1 MNKLLKERIMEIRKF
16 APPDEDRTVFKTNLV
31 RVFVPK
37 RPHTHAEYGGHLV
50 IQTLEP
56 HAFRG
61 EFSEDER
68 HETMVLSQAV
78 EALMMTILGAQFC
91 NLQDNGNWAFL
102 SGGSNQRRCHL
113 HVYGRG
119 PEEDQYDGPGYQRWG
134 MSLNFPH
141 PTELARING
150 EPDPAGAVWLD
161 FIHPYSSEQ
170 IAPIEQH
177 LPGLYQNYLECGD

>member
-1 MNKLLKERIMEIRKF
+1 MEIRKF

-78 EALMMTILGAQFC
+78 EALMTTMLGAQFC
-91 NLQDNGNWAFL
+91 NPQDNGNWAFL
-102 SGGSNQRRCHL
+102 SGEGPTSIDAICTSMAGVPRRTSMT
-113 HVYGRG
+113 V
-119 PEEDQYDGPGYQRWG
+119 PGI
-134 MSLNFPH
+134 S
-141 PTELARING
+141 AG
-150 EPDPAGAVWLD
+150 E
-161 FIHPYSSEQ
+161 
-170 IAPIEQH
+170 
-177 LPGLYQNYLECGD
+177 CR